1 MAAECN
7 SKPPHPSLNTSSGT
21 IRLRPQD
28 AADITDAEFLGLMG
42 AALAGAAPAGAAT

>member
-7 SKPPHPSLNTSSGT
+7 SKPPHPSLKTSSGT

-28 AADITDAEFLGLMG
+28 AADITDAEFLGLIG
-42 AALAGAAPAGAAT
+42 ALAGAAP